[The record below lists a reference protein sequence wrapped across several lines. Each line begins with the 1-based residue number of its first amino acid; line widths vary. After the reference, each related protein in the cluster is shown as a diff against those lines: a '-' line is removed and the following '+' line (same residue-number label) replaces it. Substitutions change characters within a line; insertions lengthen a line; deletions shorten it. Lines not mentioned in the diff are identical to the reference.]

1 MDGLGAYPILDE
13 HIIPYLNQFVKN
25 KIEPDP
31 KKFRQATLARLA
43 ISIQPWQKSAVLV
56 NCISLD
62 WTIHDYRI
70 ISTIMLISL

>member
-13 HIIPYLNQFVKN
+13 HIIPYHNQFVKN
-25 KIEPDP
+25 KIEPDQ
-31 KKFRQATLARLA
+31 KNFRPVTLARLA

-62 WTIHDYRI
+62 CTIHDI
-70 ISTIMLISL
+70 